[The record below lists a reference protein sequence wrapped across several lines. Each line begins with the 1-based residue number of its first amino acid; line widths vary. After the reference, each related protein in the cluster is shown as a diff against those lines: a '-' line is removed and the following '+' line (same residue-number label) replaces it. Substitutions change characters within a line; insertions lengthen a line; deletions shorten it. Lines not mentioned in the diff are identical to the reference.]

1 MMHFILGFTTALA
14 VEFIAVI
21 LICFGGMKK

>member
-1 MMHFILGFTTALA
+1 MMSFILGVTTALA